1 MSPSTGKKV
10 ITIHVLP
17 NISRGK
23 SNEIECDVRNIFVQK
38 SCGKCAKE
46 ATSRPVLFE
55 KVFYEIK

>member
-23 SNEIECDVRNIFVQK
+23 SNEIEYDVRNIFVQK

-46 ATSRPVLFE
+46 ATSRPVF
-55 KVFYEIK
+55 F